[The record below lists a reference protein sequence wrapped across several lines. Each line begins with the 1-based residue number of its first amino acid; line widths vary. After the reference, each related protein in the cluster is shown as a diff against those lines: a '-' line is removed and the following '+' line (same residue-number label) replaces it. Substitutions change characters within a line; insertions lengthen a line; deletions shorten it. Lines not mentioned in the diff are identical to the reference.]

1 MFCYS
6 LVVVVEYLVVCYSLA
21 AVVEY
26 LVKCHLLITYIMN
39 RVGGGD

>member
-6 LVVVVEYLVVCYSLA
+6 LVAVVEYLVVCYRLV

-26 LVKCHLLITYIMN
+26 LLKCHLLITYIMKPKN
-39 RVGGGD
+39 LL